1 MLHSIQH
8 RYPLWGWVLF
18 IFSAIFF
25 IASSIRADD
34 PVSLVG
40 GLLFLVACFV
50 FLAPLVAELG
60 ITANSLARL
69 RRYSRYL
76 SGWFRAANSQWR
88 APVAQKM
95 LPAPEHQRDQILR
108 QQARSELRFY
118 ASTR

>member
-1 MLHSIQH
+1 MSQTMQR
-8 RYPLWGWVLF
+8 RYQLWGWILF
-18 IFSAIFF
+18 ILSAIFF

-60 ITANSLARL
+60 ITANSLSRL
-69 RRYSRYL
+69 HRYFRCPP
-76 SGWFRAANSQWR
+76 GWFRAASSLSR
-88 APVAQKM
+88 APVAPTM
-95 LPAPEHQRDQILR
+95 PPAPEHNRDQILR
-108 QQARSELRFY
+108 QQARSALRFY